1 MGEGV
6 KAILAEGGNDEI
18 LENKKSSLFR
28 FVTLKKYI
36 SGQKKGSL
44 ADNLISGGLCKKY
57 PCPGTSMVV
66 QLPWLRVHLAMQGMQ
81 VRSLIREQRSPMPL
95 SN

>member
-18 LENKKSSLFR
+18 LKKKFSFQ
-28 FVTLKKYI
+28 VYYTKEIYKWT
-36 SGQKKGSL
+36 KKGSL
-44 ADNLISGGLCKKY
+44 ADNLISGGFCKKY
-57 PCPGTSMVV
+57 PCSGTSMVV
-66 QLPWLRVHLAMQGMQ
+66 QWLRVRLAMQGMQ
-81 VRSLIREQRSPMPL
+81 VCSLMGEQRSPVPL